1 MGGSQGEDSQKNL
14 AARLDEEMDILIDA
28 MLCPLCCYNGYIHSN
43 SNSLQEGGS
52 EPQRKLGASLVPQL
66 LHHEHLEDGGL
77 V

>member
-52 EPQRKLGASLVPQL
+52 EPQR
-66 LHHEHLEDGGL
+66 
-77 V
+77 